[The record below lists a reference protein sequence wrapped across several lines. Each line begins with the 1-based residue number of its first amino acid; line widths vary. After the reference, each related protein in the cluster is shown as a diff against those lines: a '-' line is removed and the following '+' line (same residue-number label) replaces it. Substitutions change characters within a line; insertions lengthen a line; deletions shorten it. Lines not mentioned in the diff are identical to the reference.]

1 MMHPVSSQIMSVSP
15 GELSFARQLETIA
28 QQAKSN
34 AVVLCVEK
42 ADAHTVIEGLN
53 SEQLSYT
60 EGAVD
65 WKKPGIYVCSLP
77 FAEGFQCLLEHIIVY
92 TRRELFPKEK
102 KLVRYHA
109 KFKEASVL

>member
-1 MMHPVSSQIMSVSP
+1 MRSSC
-15 GELSFARQLETIA
+15 AWKRR
-28 QQAKSN
+28 
-34 AVVLCVEK
+34 
-42 ADAHTVIEGLN
+42 DAHTVIEGLN

-102 KLVRYHA
+102 KLVLLSCEVQGSQRA
-109 KFKEASVL
+109 Q